1 MVVCDPSARIQDLR
15 RLVKQDTGI
24 SAPSLTKQD
33 ICDAYAS
40 MGSGIVLP
48 PMRMSRDR
56 SYLIDVASPLEV
68 KDYKVLFRK
77 SSTIGELKSVAR
89 KVKAVLVDGAK
100 KDDIVTAIQDRL
112 NRLNVAEPVQLRTTS
127 RKKTANTKQPA
138 PVVAA
143 ETVIPV
149 TNGNIVNTREMV
161 NNTKNVIAN
170 EEARRVNNTKNVIAK
185 EEEARRVNANAK
197 ISNLQTTLNTT
208 KDPNAQNAIRRNLNA
223 ARQENARARKEA
235 NNRIASVSRR
245 QNQMAS
251 NVSSAL
257 NRQNQKAA
265 NRNVAALSA
274 ISAAKANVSREIA
287 NIEQMRMK
295 QVSNSKAA
303 QNALAN
309 EQRIL
314 KEQLKTANT
323 EIAQEKARQALE
335 LVEFKR
341 QLESNFEKRQ
351 KNALA
356 TIQAQRN
363 VAVQKVNS
371 ANTDLEKMK
380 AKQEL
385 EFQERLLNMKIKEKT
400 FLEQRLNGMLN
411 LTEKERGDFK
421 KMYET
426 SSLDEVIQKAS
437 ELNEQKGL
445 NKKVTEAFVMN
456 AKKEAANAKV
466 KENAA
471 TKELQAAKNAQM
483 KAEQA
488 LRNARNAQQQKAA
501 QTAANNAR
509 KVFENATRKL
519 EVAQKEKAFNSSALV
534 AQLTTLVEQAKKT
547 PASTNNVQAQ
557 NLKNAQVAKLEAELR
572 NAKQKMVTA
581 NRNANAQI
589 QAAKTNANA
598 QIQAAKRNANAQIQA
613 AKTNANAAKR
623 NAATAANAKIK
634 AERALQNAANAN
646 RKKRQNDLNAATRQS
661 NNAQRK
667 LQEEL
672 RNVKKLITQLES
684 QPRAVANTS
693 GIAQLQTQM
702 VALQEEIG
710 KQNRI
715 PGVKP
720 PNANAGVPKPTPP
733 PNANA
738 GVPKPTPPPN
748 ANAGVPKPVNS
759 NNNNIGKRL
768 NKSQTI
774 QNARLALA
782 KKQELARVEEQEREV
797 ERALEEARKKD
808 EEGRR
813 LAMEREEANR
823 KIREA
828 KNDAERQAAEKA
840 KQLANEQIARVAQE
854 KIMLNQK
861 ANLFSVGGDEKY
873 LKKYLMATG
882 QELGSVN
889 AAGYKEKVLK
899 DIKLAQLEAN
909 AKPAGFFGKAKP
921 KLDYVND
928 RSYNTRLRLAE
939 TKLSNVA
946 KVEGEKADIQRLL
959 KMGGDRQYLNAYKKS
974 MNNVPLSNINANA
987 YTRKL
992 KKDLE
997 YAIKVQQ
1004 LNGTSVPKLTFIPG
1018 TNQNYANLMNT
1029 VNKKLANKREQNK
1042 IASEDKAKVNSLLAV
1057 APGVTMDYLQAFSK
1071 SRNVNVK
1078 NITTNALANKVKED
1092 EEIRGMMEQL
1102 QGKGIFKT
1110 KPKLVF
1116 ISNAATEKEKLQKQL
1131 NNKKKA
1137 EENKAASIELSQQ
1150 EAKLLKE
1157 LSRNLGVNTA
1167 YLKAYAN
1174 GKSFQNLNKNA
1185 LKAKINKN
1193 REIAKILATAVKSSF
1208 TGKYANAKPV
1218 LKFIK
1223 NANYN
1228 AILESAT
1235 RNMNARVL
1243 NRNEK
1248 NAAAKTKSNTKQLTK
1263 NTRALIAKIA
1273 SNAKVSTSY
1282 IDAFLADNAHKIFDA
1297 QKLNANRSALNAKIT
1312 KDMEVAKMKATSVK
1326 GLMGKYANGTPK
1338 LVYIPTGTYN
1348 SVRNAENASMKERQT
1363 QSNTKQLTKNTR
1375 ALIAKIASNAKV
1387 STSYIDAFLADN
1399 AHKIFDAQ
1407 KLNAN
1412 ASKLKEKIAK
1422 DMEVAKMKVT
1432 SVKGITGK
1440 YKNGTPK
1447 LVYIPTGTYNS
1458 IRNAENAS
1466 MKERQTQA
1474 NTKQLTKNTRALVM
1488 KLAKGGPIK
1497 VDTAYVEAFLADDAH
1512 KIFDASK
1519 LNANRS
1525 KLNAKIKADDELADL
1540 LSKNGGP
1547 KKRMRYV
1554 KISDYADTK
1563 TKAEENLKTRLDRVQ
1578 KKNVEKRMNIVVK
1591 PKNENVEKRMNIVVK
1606 PKNENVEKRANV
1618 VTKPKLTLNV
1628 AKSELKKYVAQGK
1641 SLNSARRLLSPKY
1654 HPNRGGTKENF
1665 QTLENAYEALKKNA
1679 TATPKEE
1686 TKPNTREQLKIE
1698 AARKN
1703 EKNGFQNAS
1712 NKTFNERNAELG
1724 REKTR
1729 LVQRVNKNI
1738 PGVFGQYRRT
1748 WQSNIRSAKN
1758 KNTLDAIEKLLNEK
1772 VRLRTEITNAKIP
1785 EKDRS
1790 GQLRWVMQKKNDV
1803 QKRRQELARQLNAAK
1818 KKANENAA
1826 AAAAKKKANENT
1838 AAAAAKKKANENT
1851 AAAAAKK
1858 KANENAAAAAAK
1870 KKANE
1875 NAAAAAA
1882 KKKKDAE
1889 RDALKM
1895 EIRASNIGVKNR
1907 NRFVRDLNAGK
1918 DASGV
1923 RKLFNAKKKITKSK
1937 TVQQLQATSKKP
1949 AVVPPPTPAPAPRAF
1964 ANLAK
1969 KKELAGKLRLA
1980 AKKSVAQNIRKSNL
1994 GNKSKMQ
2001 LLGQLKQKKVGPT
2014 RVQADLK
2021 KKMNSGGMRAIRA
2034 RKQMNQ
2040 KFSFGAKD
2048 TKPTKNASWR
2058 LK

>member
-589 QAAKTNANA
+589 QAAK
-598 QIQAAKRNANAQIQA
+598 RNANAQIQA

-715 PGVKP
+715 PGVK
-720 PNANAGVPKPTPP
+720 P

-1458 IRNAENAS
+1458 IRNVENAS

-1578 KKNVEKRMNIVVK
+1578 KK
-1591 PKNENVEKRMNIVVK
+1591 NVEKRMNIVVK

-1818 KKANENAA
+1818 KKANEN
-1826 AAAAKKKANENT
+1826 T
-1838 AAAAAKKKANENT
+1838 
-1851 AAAAAKK
+1851 
-1858 KANENAAAAAAK
+1858 AAAAAK

-1949 AVVPPPTPAPAPRAF
+1949 AVVPAPAPAPAPAPRAF

>member
-589 QAAKTNANA
+589 QAAK
-598 QIQAAKRNANAQIQA
+598 RNANAQIQA

-623 NAATAANAKIK
+623 NAATAANAKVK

-715 PGVKP
+715 PGVK
-720 PNANAGVPKPTPP
+720 P

-1591 PKNENVEKRMNIVVK
+1591 PKNENVEKR
-1606 PKNENVEKRANV
+1606 ANV

-1826 AAAAKKKANENT
+1826 AAAAKKKANEN
-1838 AAAAAKKKANENT
+1838 
-1851 AAAAAKK
+1851 
-1858 KANENAAAAAAK
+1858 
-1870 KKANE
+1870 
-1875 NAAAAAA
+1875 AAAAAA

-1949 AVVPPPTPAPAPRAF
+1949 AVVPPPAPAPAPRAF

>member
-24 SAPSLTKQD
+24 SASSLTKQD

-56 SYLIDVASPLEV
+56 SYLIDVASPLEA

-89 KVKAVLVDGAK
+89 KVKAVMVDGAK
-100 KDDIVTAIQDRL
+100 KEDIVTAIRDRL

-127 RKKTANTKQPA
+127 RKKTKTANAEQPV
-138 PVVAA
+138 PVVEAT

-149 TNGNIVNTREMV
+149 TNGNIVNTKEM
-161 NNTKNVIAN
+161 
-170 EEARRVNNTKNVIAK
+170 VNNTKNVIAK

-208 KDPNAQNAIRRNLNA
+208 EDPNAQNAIRRNLNA

-235 NNRIASVSRR
+235 NNRIADVSRR

-257 NRQNQKAA
+257 NRQNMKAA
-265 NRNVAALSA
+265 NRNVAAMSA

-426 SSLDEVIQKAS
+426 SSLDEVIQKAA

-445 NKKVTEAFVMN
+445 NKKVTEAFVVN
-456 AKKEAANAKV
+456 AKKEAANAKA

-519 EVAQKEKAFNSSALV
+519 ELAQKEKVSNSSALV

-581 NRNANAQI
+581 NRNANARI

-598 QIQAAKRNANAQIQA
+598 QIQAAKTNANAQIQA

-623 NAATAANAKIK
+623 NAAMAANAKAK

-672 RNVKKLITQLES
+672 RNTKQLLAQMQA
-684 QPRAVANTS
+684 QPAAVPNTS
-693 GIAQLQTQM
+693 GIAQLQAQM
-702 VALQEEIG
+702 VSLQEQIG

-720 PNANAGVPKPTPP
+720 PSMNNAPKPVNANANKPKPSNANKPKPSNANANKPKPSNANAG
-733 PNANA
+733 
-738 GVPKPTPPPN
+738 
-748 ANAGVPKPVNS
+748 
-759 NNNNIGKRL
+759 NNNIGKRL

-854 KIMLNQK
+854 KVMLNQK

-946 KVEGEKADIQRLL
+946 KLEGDKADIQRLL

-974 MNNVPLSNINANA
+974 MNNVPFSNINTNA

-1018 TNQNYANLMNT
+1018 TNQNYANLMNN
-1029 VNKKLANKREQNK
+1029 VNKKLANKMEQNK
-1042 IASEDKAKVNSLLAV
+1042 IATEDKAKVNSLLAV

-1071 SRNVNVK
+1071 SRNVDVK
-1078 NITTNALANKVKED
+1078 NIATNALANKVKED
-1092 EEIRGMMEQL
+1092 EEIRAMMEQL

-1110 KPKLVF
+1110 KPKLVL
-1116 ISNAATEKEKLQKQL
+1116 ISNAATEREKLQKQL
-1131 NNKKKA
+1131 NNKKTA
-1137 EENKAASIELSQQ
+1137 EENKAASLELSQQ
-1150 EAKLLKE
+1150 EAALLKE
-1157 LSRNLGVNTA
+1157 LSKNLGVNSA

-1174 GKSFQNLNKNA
+1174 GKPFRNLNKNA
-1185 LKAKINKN
+1185 VKAKINKN
-1193 REIAKILATAVKSSF
+1193 TEIAKILATAVKSSF

-1228 AILESAT
+1228 TVLESAT
-1235 RNMNARVL
+1235 RNMNARVSA
-1243 NRNEK
+1243 RNNK
-1248 NAAAKTKSNTKQLTK
+1248 NASTKAKANVKQLTK
-1263 NTRALIAKIA
+1263 NTKAL
-1273 SNAKVSTSY
+1273 VS
-1282 IDAFLADNAHKIFDA
+1282 
-1297 QKLNANRSALNAKIT
+1297 
-1312 KDMEVAKMKATSVK
+1312 
-1326 GLMGKYANGTPK
+1326 
-1338 LVYIPTGTYN
+1338 
-1348 SVRNAENASMKERQT
+1348 
-1363 QSNTKQLTKNTR
+1363 
-1375 ALIAKIASNAKV
+1375 KIASNAKV

-1422 DMEVAKMKVT
+1422 DMEVAKMKAT
-1432 SVKGITGK
+1432 SVKGIMGK

-1474 NTKQLTKNTRALVM
+1474 NTKQLTKNTRATVM

-1554 KISDYADTK
+1554 KISDYTDAK
-1563 TKAEENLKTRLDRVQ
+1563 TKAEENLKTRLATRVQ
-1578 KKNVEKRMNIVVK
+1578 KKNKVV
-1591 PKNENVEKRMNIVVK
+1591 NANVEKSVNVIQ
-1606 PKNENVEKRANV
+1606 PKKNVDAEKRVNVIQPKKNVVNANV
-1618 VTKPKLTLNV
+1618 KPKLTLNV

-1665 QTLENAYEALKKNA
+1665 QTLENAYEALKKNV
-1679 TATPKEE
+1679 TPKEE
-1686 TKPNTREQLKIE
+1686 TKPNKREQQLQIE
-1698 AARKN
+1698 AVRKN
-1703 EKNGFQNAS
+1703 EKNEFQNAS

-1748 WQSNIRSAKN
+1748 WQSNIRAAKN

-1803 QKRRQELARQLNAAK
+1803 QKRRQELAGQLNAAK
-1818 KKANENAA
+1818 KKANDNAA
-1826 AAAAKKKANENT
+1826 AAAAKKKANN
-1838 AAAAAKKKANENT
+1838 
-1851 AAAAAKK
+1851 
-1858 KANENAAAAAAK
+1858 NAAAAAA
-1870 KKANE
+1870 
-1875 NAAAAAA
+1875 
-1882 KKKKDAE
+1882 KKKDAE

-1923 RKLFNAKKKITKSK
+1923 RKLFNAKKKIIKSK
-1937 TVQQLQATSKKP
+1937 TVQQLEVASKKP
-1949 AVVPPPTPAPAPRAF
+1949 TPPPAPAPAPAPTPAPAPKAF

-1980 AKKSVAQNIRKSNL
+1980 AKKSVAQNIRK
-1994 GNKSKMQ
+1994 
-2001 LLGQLKQKKVGPT
+2001 
-2014 RVQADLK
+2014 
-2021 KKMNSGGMRAIRA
+2021 
-2034 RKQMNQ
+2034 
-2040 KFSFGAKD
+2040 
-2048 TKPTKNASWR
+2048 
-2058 LK
+2058 

>member
-589 QAAKTNANA
+589 QAAK
-598 QIQAAKRNANAQIQA
+598 RNANAQIQA

-715 PGVKP
+715 PGVK
-720 PNANAGVPKPTPP
+720 P

-1458 IRNAENAS
+1458 IRNVENAS

-1578 KKNVEKRMNIVVK
+1578 KK
-1591 PKNENVEKRMNIVVK
+1591 NVEKRMNIVVK

-1826 AAAAKKKANENT
+1826 AAAAKKKANEN
-1838 AAAAAKKKANENT
+1838 
-1851 AAAAAKK
+1851 
-1858 KANENAAAAAAK
+1858 
-1870 KKANE
+1870 
-1875 NAAAAAA
+1875 AAAAAA

>member
-738 GVPKPTPPPN
+738 GVPKP
-748 ANAGVPKPVNS
+748 VNS

-1348 SVRNAENASMKERQT
+1348 SVRNAENVSMKERQT

-1447 LVYIPTGTYNS
+1447 LVYITTGTYNS
-1458 IRNAENAS
+1458 IRNVENAS

-1578 KKNVEKRMNIVVK
+1578 KK
-1591 PKNENVEKRMNIVVK
+1591 NVEKRMNIVVK

-1818 KKANENAA
+1818 KKANEN
-1826 AAAAKKKANENT
+1826 
-1838 AAAAAKKKANENT
+1838 T

-1949 AVVPPPTPAPAPRAF
+1949 AVVPPPTPAPAPAPRAF
-1964 ANLAK
+1964 ANHAK
-1969 KKELAGKLRLA
+1969 KKELAGKLRRA

>member
-589 QAAKTNANA
+589 QAAK
-598 QIQAAKRNANAQIQA
+598 RNANAQIQA

-733 PNANA
+733 PN
-738 GVPKPTPPPN
+738 V
-748 ANAGVPKPVNS
+748 NAGVPKPVNS

-1348 SVRNAENASMKERQT
+1348 SVRNAEN
-1363 QSNTKQLTKNTR
+1363 
-1375 ALIAKIASNAKV
+1375 V
-1387 STSYIDAFLADN
+1387 
-1399 AHKIFDAQ
+1399 
-1407 KLNAN
+1407 
-1412 ASKLKEKIAK
+1412 
-1422 DMEVAKMKVT
+1422 
-1432 SVKGITGK
+1432 
-1440 YKNGTPK
+1440 
-1447 LVYIPTGTYNS
+1447 
-1458 IRNAENAS
+1458 S

-1578 KKNVEKRMNIVVK
+1578 KK
-1591 PKNENVEKRMNIVVK
+1591 NVEKRMNIVVK

-1818 KKANENAA
+1818 KKANEN
-1826 AAAAKKKANENT
+1826 
-1838 AAAAAKKKANENT
+1838 T

-1937 TVQQLQATSKKP
+1937 TVQQLQATPKKP
-1949 AVVPPPTPAPAPRAF
+1949 AVVPPPAPAPAPRAF